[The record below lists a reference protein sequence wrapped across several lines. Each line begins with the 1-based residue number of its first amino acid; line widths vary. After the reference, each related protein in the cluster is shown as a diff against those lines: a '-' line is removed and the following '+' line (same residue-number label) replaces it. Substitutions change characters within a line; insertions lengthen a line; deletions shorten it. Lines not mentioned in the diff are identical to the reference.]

1 MRYHMGFG
9 DTNFIGVVNAD
20 KYTSFVD
27 GDWDLKMLLQ
37 HFANE
42 MQRGCILVFQM
53 TEEGIEHSWNVD
65 VEVGVD
71 LTQQTCF
78 RKDVGYIEVTDNQL
92 FLVDYDCLTMGAQFS
107 DEKVP
112 DENCSKYKVNIENGF
127 YKVEVIQ
134 FYNVDKDEYIGN
146 SNADIIL
153 NFTRVEDFIQKI
165 NQVFWCTY

>member
-1 MRYHMGFG
+1 
-9 DTNFIGVVNAD
+9 
-20 KYTSFVD
+20 
-27 GDWDLKMLLQ
+27 
-37 HFANE
+37 
-42 MQRGCILVFQM
+42 MQ
-53 TEEGIEHSWNVD
+53 
-65 VEVGVD
+65 
-71 LTQQTCF
+71 LT
-78 RKDVGYIEVTDNQL
+78 
-92 FLVDYDCLTMGAQFS
+92 FLRLENWSQFL

-146 SNADIIL
+146 SDTDILL